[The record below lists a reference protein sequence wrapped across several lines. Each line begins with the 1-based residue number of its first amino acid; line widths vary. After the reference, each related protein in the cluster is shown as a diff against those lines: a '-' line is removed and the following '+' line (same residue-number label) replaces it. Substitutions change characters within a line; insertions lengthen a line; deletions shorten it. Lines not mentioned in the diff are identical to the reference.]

1 MFLLKIKMWL
11 SKIWNGISKINK
23 WFAKQHLKEIRIVHC
38 LDEKS
43 LESLVKIIK
52 EVKK

>member
-1 MFLLKIKMWL
+1 MWL
-11 SKIWNGISKINK
+11 SKIWGGIKKINK
-23 WFAKQHLKEIRIVHC
+23 WFAQQQRKEIRIVHC

-43 LESLVKIIK
+43 LENLAKIIG